1 MAGGVRGSAHSQSGG
16 TEVTWSSV
24 RSSAGG
30 GWVDDV
36 VVVVAVVV
44 ADEEQ
49 EGRRACVRLRGGGC
63 GETFD

>member
-1 MAGGVRGSAHSQSGG
+1 MD
-16 TEVTWSSV
+16 
-24 RSSAGG
+24 G

-36 VVVVAVVV
+36 VVLVVVAVVV

-49 EGRRACVRLRGGGC
+49 GGRQACVRLRGGGC